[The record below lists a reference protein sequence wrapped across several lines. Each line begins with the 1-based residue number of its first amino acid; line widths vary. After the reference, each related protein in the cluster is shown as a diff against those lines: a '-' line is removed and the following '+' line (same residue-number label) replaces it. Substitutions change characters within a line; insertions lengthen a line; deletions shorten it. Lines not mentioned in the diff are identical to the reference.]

1 MTYYAIT
8 GRVHDADEDGARV
21 LQADSLEQATQAF
34 VKLLREDYGISE
46 ADAATGEEWANVY
59 VNTVFSSNTE
69 IELVACP

>member
-1 MTYYAIT
+1 MAYYAIT
-8 GRVHDADEDGARV
+8 GRVHDADDDVARV
-21 LQADSLEQATQAF
+21 LQADSLEQAEQAF

-46 ADAATGEEWANVY
+46 ADAATGEEWTNVY

>member
-8 GRVHDADEDGARV
+8 GRVHGDDEDVARV
-21 LQADSLEQATQAF
+21 LQADSLEQAEQAF
-34 VKLLREDYGISE
+34 VELLREDYGISE
-46 ADAATGEEWANVY
+46 SDAATGEEWTNVY